1 VLNQIKVQGMTVC
14 GAGLPPSLDFAQEA
28 SIQSALSEFRSGEK
42 QLLLHRLAL
51 FRASRGEHV
60 RQLFDAVETVYL
72 RTATQ

>member
-42 QLLLHRLAL
+42 QLLLVRYIGWLY
-51 FRASRGEHV
+51 FEHPEESMFV
-60 RQLFDAVETVYL
+60 NYL
-72 RTATQ
+72 TL